1 VVKLPFFVP
10 AILVVVDI
18 MVGLR
23 VSEVQLGKFSPST
36 SSFSGSITNL
46 IWSIADYVS
55 CKIVESVWAR
65 DVVFVDEMN
74 MSYRISR
81 VTPPIHD

>member
-1 VVKLPFFVP
+1 MVKLPFFVP

-23 VSEVQLGKFSPST
+23 ISEVQLENFSPST
-36 SSFSGSITNL
+36 SSFSGLITNL

-55 CKIVESVWAR
+55 CKIVESVLVR
-65 DVVFVDEMN
+65 DVGLW
-74 MSYRISR
+74 IK
-81 VTPPIHD
+81 